1 MRQCFPHCTREHL
14 RKGHDEYYEVLTPNT
29 HLNRHSI
36 GAEDA
41 DVPVLPRVEEV
52 GEPLPLLPRGTT
64 LLPPAA
70 LMTVDLFEYP
80 KTYKQAMASN
90 EAPEWTGAMESEVC
104 SLKKNDTWTLVQRP
118 KNTPVIDCRWV
129 YTKKFDEYGNL
140 DKHKARYVAKGFRQI
155 PGVNVGPTWAPVGM
169 QTSIR
174 VVLSLSANLDWEI
187 VNMDVDTAFLYAPV
201 EELIYIEQPEGF
213 VEKGPKGEDL
223 VCKLNKSLYGLK
235 QSPRNWNK
243 VIDSWFKENGFAVS
257 EADPCLYFKT
267 IVEFNSNKIILV
279 LLYVDDL
286 IICGDSR
293 REIDKFKS
301 AISKRFNMK
310 DLGDLTRILGMEIKR
325 DRRARTLEVTQQT
338 YTETMLRRF
347 GMEDSKPIGSPAEG
361 TLTRDPNAGP
371 DREYMCLV
379 GSLLYAAMVT
389 RPDIAFS
396 VQALGRHMQASNSS
410 HFAAGKRILRYLKG
424 TKHLGLKY
432 GPKPKNETTA
442 IVGYSDSDWASDKDT
457 RRSVTAYVYTLG
469 GAAVSWSSRLQP
481 TVALSSSESEYM
493 AVASA
498 TQEAI
503 HLRRLLGSLGF
514 NQGNPTVLYCDN
526 QGAIAMADNPIMHK
540 RTKHIDIRH
549 HFIRE
554 VVSRGEVELRY
565 IPTGDQIA
573 DLLTKALPRATVQ
586 RHRSILLGH

>member
-1 MRQCFPHCTREHL
+1 M
-14 RKGHDEYYEVLTPNT
+14 TP
-29 HLNRHSI
+29 
-36 GAEDA
+36 A
-41 DVPVLPRVEEV
+41 
-52 GEPLPLLPRGTT
+52 
-64 LLPPAA
+64 
-70 LMTVDLFEYP
+70 
-80 KTYKQAMASN
+80 
-90 EAPEWTGAMESEVC
+90 
-104 SLKKNDTWTLVQRP
+104 
-118 KNTPVIDCRWV
+118 
-129 YTKKFDEYGNL
+129 
-140 DKHKARYVAKGFRQI
+140 
-155 PGVNVGPTWAPVGM
+155 
-169 QTSIR
+169 
-174 VVLSLSANLDWEI
+174 
-187 VNMDVDTAFLYAPV
+187 
-201 EELIYIEQPEGF
+201 
-213 VEKGPKGEDL
+213 
-223 VCKLNKSLYGLK
+223 
-235 QSPRNWNK
+235 
-243 VIDSWFKENGFAVS
+243 
-257 EADPCLYFKT
+257 CLYFKT